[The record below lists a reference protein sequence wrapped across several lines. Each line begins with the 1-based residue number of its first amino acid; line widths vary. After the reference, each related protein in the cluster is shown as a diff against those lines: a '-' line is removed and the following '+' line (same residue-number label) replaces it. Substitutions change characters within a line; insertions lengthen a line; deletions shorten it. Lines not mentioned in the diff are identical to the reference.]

1 MKGSS
6 SERRLVER
14 YTRQLDDQETR
25 LDTLKRERAAL
36 AERQARVER
45 ERDELIAAVTLDVTP

>member
-1 MKGSS
+1 M
-6 SERRLVER
+6 ER

-25 LDTLKRERAAL
+25 LDTLKQERAAL

>member
-1 MKGSS
+1 M
-6 SERRLVER
+6 ER